1 MDKRVIIL
9 TFKIGKTVSIGSK
22 RMDLEH
28 IFNLPLCFL
37 KMIKNKLWLINE
49 YLSYCH

>member
-9 TFKIGKTVSIGSK
+9 IFKIGKIVLIGLK
-22 RMDLEH
+22 RMDLEY
-28 IFNLPLCFL
+28 IFNFFFCFL

-49 YLSYCH
+49 YLLYCY